1 MVDYQA
7 SWKISAHIVPPSAT
21 PGLADEV
28 IPGFKVKLNWA
39 PRFWMKPEDAYRC
52 AIGYMYDLASAGWDE
67 IIPKGD
73 DRTSKEVE
81 SIRIALASVAK
92 PRDRNQL
99 QNKHVILGIL
109 KMLNNMA
116 KWNQFC
122 LTTAD
127 MSLYAKGIGQMA
139 IGSRDFGELAG
150 GDYANFTLNEKNSTR
165 NATESRSL
173 TEGGRIVDPEDTN
186 FVISYTLRGEP
197 ISCQALF
204 DAALNGMAHSA
215 EMDDHDH
222 CVNFAGFSSSAK
234 VLYMINSGPA
244 ETTREVLSYMQ
255 VRTTLKLLPEKLYE
269 GGRCGEVD
277 FVLIYGG
284 EQLGG
289 GFIHLSDFEKSNRV
303 AVTS

>member
-1 MVDYQA
+1 
-7 SWKISAHIVPPSAT
+7 
-21 PGLADEV
+21 
-28 IPGFKVKLNWA
+28 
-39 PRFWMKPEDAYRC
+39 MKPEDAYLC
-52 AIGYMYDLASAGWDE
+52 AIGYMYDLASAGWEE

-73 DRTSKEVE
+73 DRTSEEVN

-92 PRDRNQL
+92 HRDRNQL

-109 KMLNNMA
+109 RMLNNMA

-127 MSLYAKGIGQMA
+127 MRLYAKVIGQMA
-139 IGSRDFGELAG
+139 IGSRDSGELAG
-150 GDYANFTLNEKNSTR
+150 GDDANFTLDEKTSTR
-165 NATESRSL
+165 KITESQSL
-173 TEGGRIVDPEDTN
+173 TEDGRIVDPEDPK

-215 EMDDHDH
+215 EMDDHDR

-234 VLYMINSGPA
+234 VVYMINSGPP
-244 ETTREVLSYMQ
+244 ETTREVLGYIQ

-269 GGRCGEVD
+269 EGRCGEVD
-277 FVLIYGG
+277 FVL
-284 EQLGG
+284 
-289 GFIHLSDFEKSNRV
+289 V
-303 AVTS
+303 

>member
-1 MVDYQA
+1 
-7 SWKISAHIVPPSAT
+7 
-21 PGLADEV
+21 
-28 IPGFKVKLNWA
+28 
-39 PRFWMKPEDAYRC
+39 MKPEDAYRC
-52 AIGYMYDLASAGWDE
+52 AIGYIYDLASAGWEE

-73 DRTSKEVE
+73 DRTSKEVNA
-81 SIRIALASVAK
+81 IRIALASVAK
-92 PRDRNQL
+92 HRDRNQL
-99 QNKHVILGIL
+99 QNKHVIQGIL

-116 KWNQFC
+116 KWNRFC

-127 MSLYAKGIGQMA
+127 MYLDAKLIGQMA
-139 IGSRDFGELAG
+139 IGSRDSGELAG
-150 GDYANFTLNEKNSTR
+150 GDDANFTLDENTSTR
-165 NATESRSL
+165 NVL
-173 TEGGRIVDPEDTN
+173 PEGGRIVDPEDPN

-215 EMDDHDH
+215 EMADHDR

-234 VLYMINSGPA
+234 VVYMINSGPP
-244 ETTREVLSYMQ
+244 ETTREVLGYIL

-269 GGRCGEVD
+269 EGRCGEVN

-289 GFIHLSDFEKSNRV
+289 GFIHLSDFEKSNRL